1 MSDYDSIAD
10 QFIAA
15 RSERIGR
22 RIVRAWSRAL
32 PRPGRVLD
40 LGCGHGVPNARE
52 LVAEGLDVH
61 GVDASPRL
69 VGAFR
74 TRVPEASCE
83 VGRAEN
89 VSLRVDGF
97 DGVLIWG
104 LLFLLAPDL
113 QQSVVGRA
121 SRALRPRGA
130 MLITAPLEE
139 GTWTDAL
146 TGAPAQS
153 LGEERYRELFS
164 QCGLRVHR
172 TGSDEGGNHFWWL
185 TRF

>member
-1 MSDYDSIAD
+1 
-10 QFIAA
+10 
-15 RSERIGR
+15 
-22 RIVRAWSRAL
+22 
-32 PRPGRVLD
+32 
-40 LGCGHGVPNARE
+40 
-52 LVAEGLDVH
+52 
-61 GVDASPRL
+61 
-69 VGAFR
+69 
-74 TRVPEASCE
+74 
-83 VGRAEN
+83 
-89 VSLRVDGF
+89 
-97 DGVLIWG
+97 
-104 LLFLLAPDL
+104 
-113 QQSVVGRA
+113 
-121 SRALRPRGA
+121 